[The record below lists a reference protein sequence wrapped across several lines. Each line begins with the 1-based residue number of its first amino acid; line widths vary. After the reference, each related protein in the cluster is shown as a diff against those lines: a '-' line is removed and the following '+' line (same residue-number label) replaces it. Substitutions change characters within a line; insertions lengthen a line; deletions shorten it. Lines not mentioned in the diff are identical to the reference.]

1 MEVEYLLEGRHLYQ
15 RKNDERGM
23 ENRKLTTAPRPPPNA
38 SVEERANAPTTR
50 LASRL

>member
-23 ENRKLTTAPRPPPNA
+23 ENRTLTIAPPNTY
-38 SVEERANAPTTR
+38 VEKPANAPTTR